1 MTTDPAELADRLGR
15 WSSGRGP
22 LYLLLAARLRRLV
35 DDGELRP
42 GAALPPDRVLASA
55 LAVGRGT
62 VVAAYEQLRVE
73 GRIVRRQG
81 SGTRVAG
88 PARPGPR
95 ETTGAP
101 VFLHLLEQQ
110 ADDVILLA
118 CAAPAE
124 PPPVLLTA
132 YERALS
138 HLAEVTGDIGYHP
151 SGHRQLRDVVADHYT
166 RRGVPTGP
174 EQVLVTNGGQQA
186 LSLLARA
193 FVEPGGG
200 VLVEAPTYPGALEAF
215 GEQAAS
221 LRTLPPGLHGFEAT
235 TRPPS
240 RRPELA
246 YVVSTHHNPT
256 GSVLPPLAR
265 RRLAAAAA
273 ADVPLVDDEVL
284 AHLAFPG
291 QETPPPLAA
300 FGETVMTVGSL
311 SKSVWGGLRVGWIR
325 AAKPV
330 IDRLA
335 RLRAVHDLGGNLP
348 AQLAAAELLPRLETL
363 CQGMAADRRTRHD
376 HLRAQL
382 ARQLPQWQAPRV
394 TGGQTLWVRL
404 PHGDGDWA
412 ACTATAHSVCGEY
425 GTTTRRWH
433 GVSLSHTHRNRSDTA
448 LRTRSASYA
457 EDMTSWW
464 ADRDGSPAPAPP
476 RSASRPMVAAS
487 GRMWLAASPV
497 RGLRSGGPGDE
508 QPQGSRAAPAAAS
521 PQASAEWAGARR
533 RPGRH
538 PSLHRSAAGPRV
550 GTAHGFSAR

>member
-42 GAALPPDRVLASA
+42 GAALPPDRALASA

-88 PARPGPR
+88 PVRPGPR

-138 HLAEVTGDIGYHP
+138 QLAAVTGDIGYHP
-151 SGHRQLRDVVADHYT
+151 SGHGRLRRAVADHYT
-166 RRGVPTGP
+166 RRGVPTDP

-193 FVEPGGG
+193 FVEPGGR
-200 VLVEAPTYPGALEAF
+200 VLVETPTYPGALEAF

-221 LRTLPPGLHGFEAT
+221 LRTLPPGLDGFEAAI
-235 TRPPS
+235 RPPS

-265 RRLAAAAA
+265 RRFAAAAA
-273 ADVPLVDDEVL
+273 AAEVPLVDDEVL

-300 FGETVMTVGSL
+300 FGDTVITVGSL

-330 IDRLA
+330 IARLA
-335 RLRAVHDLGGNLP
+335 RLRAVHDLGGNFP

-363 CQGMAADRRTRHD
+363 CQDMAADRQARHD

-382 ARQLPQWQAPRV
+382 ARHLPQWQAPPV
-394 TGGQTLWVRL
+394 PGGQTLWVRL
-404 PHGDGDWA
+404 PHGDGDSFA
-412 ACTATAHSVCGEY
+412 Q
-425 GTTTRRWH
+425 
-433 GVSLSHTHRNRSDTA
+433 TA
-448 LRTRSASYA
+448 LRHGVAVLPGSGLDASGGSK
-457 EDMTSWW
+457 EFIRIHFL
-464 ADRDGSPAPAPP
+464 ADPATLTEAVRRLATAWEAYGGGHYRGDPAP
-476 RSASRPMVAAS
+476 RSMAV
-487 GRMWLAASPV
+487 
-497 RGLRSGGPGDE
+497 
-508 QPQGSRAAPAAAS
+508 
-521 PQASAEWAGARR
+521 
-533 RPGRH
+533 
-538 PSLHRSAAGPRV
+538 
-550 GTAHGFSAR
+550 